1 MVETPTL
8 QVETWLGWYEN
19 ARNTREML
27 IYSGSPRILHLLHL
41 WREVADRN
49 HDCVKLRDHLTLI
62 EITKDRFSGS
72 ETYLFSERRSA
83 VGIDEELESEASME
97 SRRSQGLKL
106 TQMLL
111 SCKLA
116 EVKDL
121 LNIPRE
127 I

>member
-1 MVETPTL
+1 M
-8 QVETWLGWYEN
+8 
-19 ARNTREML
+19 A
-27 IYSGSPRILHLLHL
+27 
-41 WREVADRN
+41 EVADRN
-49 HDCVKLRDHLTLI
+49 HDCVKLRDRLTLI

-72 ETYLFSERRSA
+72 ETYLFPERRSA

-111 SCKLA
+111 PCKLA